1 MNKLGQKHGP
11 QRGNRARPVRFA
23 NFVLVE
29 AGKRAMAP
37 AALTRPRTG
46 PADHTNCASDGAQ
59 PDEGQ

>member
-1 MNKLGQKHGP
+1 
-11 QRGNRARPVRFA
+11 VRFA